1 MGKNLR
7 LLFLFPL
14 YSYCYNLLFLFLE
27 ILPPFFRSFI
37 FKILLKKLGRNSYID
52 YGTYFRYPR
61 KISIGNQVIINKN
74 CKFYASLHN
83 KKAEII
89 IGNNILIAPEV
100 SIYSAGHDHYSLS
113 LPHTGDTVKINDD
126 VWIGARSIIL
136 PGVEIGKGAV
146 IGAGS
151 VVTKNVPEL
160 TIVAG
165 NPARIL
171 KKRTIAR

>member
-1 MGKNLR
+1 MGKNFR

-37 FKILLKKLGRNSYID
+37 FQILLKKLGRNSYID

-74 CKFYASLHN
+74 CKFYASFHD

-89 IGNNILIAPEV
+89 IGNNVLIAPEV
-100 SIYSAGHDHYSLS
+100 SIYSAGHDHSDIS
-113 LPHTGDTVKINDD
+113 FPHIGGTVKINDD
-126 VWIGARSIIL
+126 VWIGARAIIL
-136 PGVEIGKGAV
+136 HGIEIGRGAV
-146 IGAGS
+146 VGAGS
-151 VVTKNVPEL
+151 VVTKNVPEFV
-160 TIVAG
+160 IVAG
-165 NPARIL
+165 NPARTL
-171 KKRTIAR
+171 KKRTITR

>member
-1 MGKNLR
+1 MGKNFQ

-27 ILPPFFRSFI
+27 ILPPFLRFFI
-37 FKILLKKLGRNSYID
+37 FILVLKKLGKNSYID
-52 YGTYFRYPR
+52 YGTYFRYPQ

-74 CKFYASLHN
+74 CKFYASFHN

-89 IGNNILIAPEV
+89 IGNNVLIAPEV
-100 SIYSAGHDHYSLS
+100 SIYSAGHDHSNIS
-113 LPHTGDTVKINDD
+113 LPHIGSTVKINDD

-136 PGVEIGKGAV
+136 PGVELGKGAV

-151 VVTKNVPEL
+151 VVTKNVPEFS
-160 TIVAG
+160 IVAG
-165 NPARIL
+165 NPAKIINKRII
-171 KKRTIAR
+171 K